1 MDTLYESDD
10 FDMEQITGV
19 DNPVES
25 DNDHDDGMNA
35 VIRKNITTAIPKAYK
50 VYTRVKVI
58 DKKTHKRIYK
68 IVKTDSTKPR
78 YQPKHMQERR
88 K

>member
-1 MDTLYESDD
+1 
-10 FDMEQITGV
+10 
-19 DNPVES
+19 
-25 DNDHDDGMNA
+25 MNA

-78 YQPKHMQERR
+78 YQPKHVQER
-88 K
+88 KK

>member
-1 MDTLYESDD
+1 MSTLHESDD

-35 VIRKNITTAIPKAYK
+35 VICKNITTAIPKAYK